1 MTESLLSS
9 VRSEPVEVDR
19 PGAVPEGSWWRSA
32 YTSTESPFRR
42 DDRSED
48 TSMAEVMSQLISAYT
63 GLERLVGSA
72 YSMQTS
78 FDVAA
83 RGLAVV
89 VELLDQCC
97 ELVWNS

>member
-9 VRSEPVEVDR
+9 VRSKPVGVDR
-19 PGAVPEGSWWRSA
+19 PSAVPEGSWWRSA
-32 YTSTESPFRR
+32 CTSAESPFRG
-42 DDRSED
+42 DDRSEEA
-48 TSMAEVMSQLISAYT
+48 SMAEVMSQLISAYR
-63 GLERLVGSA
+63 GLERLLGSA

>member
-1 MTESLLSS
+1 
-9 VRSEPVEVDR
+9 
-19 PGAVPEGSWWRSA
+19 
-32 YTSTESPFRR
+32 
-42 DDRSED
+42 
-48 TSMAEVMSQLISAYT
+48 MAEVMSQLISAYR
-63 GLERLVGSA
+63 GLEHLLGSA

-97 ELVWNS
+97 ELVWKS

>member
-1 MTESLLSS
+1 
-9 VRSEPVEVDR
+9 
-19 PGAVPEGSWWRSA
+19 
-32 YTSTESPFRR
+32 
-42 DDRSED
+42 
-48 TSMAEVMSQLISAYT
+48 MAEVMSQLISAYR
-63 GLERLVGSA
+63 GLERLLGSA

>member
-32 YTSTESPFRR
+32 HTSTESPFRR
-42 DDRSED
+42 DGRSED

-72 YSMQTS
+72 YSMPAS
-78 FDVAA
+78 FDVAV
-83 RGLAVV
+83 RGLVVV

-97 ELVWNS
+97 ELVWNA

>member
-1 MTESLLSS
+1 MMESLLSS
-9 VRSEPVEVDR
+9 VRSEPVRGDP
-19 PGAVPEGSWWRSA
+19 PGAVPEDSWWRSA
-32 YTSTESPFRR
+32 CTSAESPFRR

-48 TSMAEVMSQLISAYT
+48 ASMAEVMSQLISTYT
-63 GLERLVGSA
+63 GLERLMGSA
-72 YSMQTS
+72 YSMPAS